1 MDHST
6 AQREKSE
13 GMKENKTETTKK
25 LVKEEAKEVEK
36 ERHIPGHKRNKEDDD
51 KKGGPGEAQ

>member
-1 MDHST
+1 MDHSV

-36 ERHIPGHKRNKEDDD
+36 ERHTPGHKRNEEDDD